1 MGKVF
6 NLGIIAAI
14 IGLLTVVGIG
24 IQAGQIRPTESRR
37 ILHVSLVLGQ
47 GGLGD
52 RAFNDSAYAGLQR
65 AQRELGTR
73 FRVVEYVGGEGQIP
87 VIRHLAQEKP
97 DLIIALGFENVAAL
111 ETVAAEYPAQRFAI
125 IDTQANG
132 SNITSVTFCEAEGDF
147 LAGALS
153 ALLSTNGTVG
163 YLGGAGVPVIYRIE
177 ESWQKGVHYINP
189 QAIIL
194 SEYIGGEGDYSG
206 FAKPELGMEL
216 TTAMYQ
222 QGADIVYAAAGGSVL
237 GAIEAAK
244 NENQLIITTGSD
256 QRWIAQGVVVTSRT
270 KNMDIAVYDLIVQL
284 LAGDLKT
291 ELIQFDYRSNG
302 VGFAPLSKELV
313 PDDVMKEFETVKNDL
328 STGKINIELECQP

>member
-1 MGKVF
+1 
-6 NLGIIAAI
+6 
-14 IGLLTVVGIG
+14 
-24 IQAGQIRPTESRR
+24 
-37 ILHVSLVLGQ
+37 
-47 GGLGD
+47 
-52 RAFNDSAYAGLQR
+52 
-65 AQRELGTR
+65 
-73 FRVVEYVGGEGQIP
+73 
-87 VIRHLAQEKP
+87 
-97 DLIIALGFENVAAL
+97 
-111 ETVAAEYPAQRFAI
+111 
-125 IDTQANG
+125 
-132 SNITSVTFCEAEGDF
+132 
-147 LAGALS
+147 
-153 ALLSTNGTVG
+153 
-163 YLGGAGVPVIYRIE
+163 
-177 ESWQKGVHYINP
+177 NP

-256 QRWIAQGVVVTSRT
+256 QRWIAPGVVVTSRT